1 MTVIDYSFR
10 KNNLVIVYA
19 INTPISEPNTFTFN
33 PAECDVIDAA
43 IDLKV
48 IKEPWDYD
56 NGQNG
61 QELRYGL
68 QVGEEKPVYF
78 SYPTIVYDISGED
91 REEIAI
97 HLSEKEE
104 ARRQKQ
110 IEAELLNQLI

>member
-1 MTVIDYSFR
+1 MKILDYSFR
-10 KNNLVIVYA
+10 KNNLVIVYS
-19 INTPISEPNTFTFN
+19 INAPIDEPNTFTFN
-33 PAECDVIDAA
+33 PTEGDVIDAA
-43 IDLKV
+43 IDLKI

-68 QVGEEKPVYF
+68 QIGEDKPVYF
-78 SYPTIVYDISGED
+78 NYPTIVYDISGED
-91 REEIAI
+91 RESIAV

-104 ARRQKQ
+104 TRRQKQ

>member
-1 MTVIDYSFR
+1 MKILDYSFR
-10 KNNLVIVYA
+10 KNNLVIVYSIYA
-19 INTPISEPNTFTFN
+19 PIGEPNTFTFN
-33 PAECDVIDAA
+33 PTEGDVIDAA

-68 QVGEEKPVYF
+68 KIGEDKPVYF
-78 SYPTIVYDISGED
+78 NYPTILYDISGED
-91 REEIAI
+91 RESIAVY
-97 HLSEKEE
+97 LSEKEE
-104 ARRQKQ
+104 ERRQKQ